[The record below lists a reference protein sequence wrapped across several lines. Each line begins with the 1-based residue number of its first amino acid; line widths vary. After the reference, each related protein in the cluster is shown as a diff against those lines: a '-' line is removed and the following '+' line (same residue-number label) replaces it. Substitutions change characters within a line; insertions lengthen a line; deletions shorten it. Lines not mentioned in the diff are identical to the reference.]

1 MEFALTEEQ
10 LMIRESAEGF
20 LAAKSDSAA
29 VRVAMATELGYDSA
43 LWQSVCEEM
52 FWHAVHIPEQYGGLG
67 LGYVE
72 VAVVMEQMGRRLLCS
87 PYFATVCLGAN
98 ALLLAGSDAQKA
110 KWCAEIVDGKT
121 ATLAFSGGGR
131 DWSGQSVTAQF
142 QRSDDTFELNGE
154 YHYVVDGHSAE
165 ILVVAAQD
173 SESGDLALFVL
184 SADTAGVQRQ
194 WSPTMD
200 QTRKL
205 ATVSLDSV
213 QLGVENKLEG
223 CDLEGILDLARIA
236 LAAEQCGGA
245 QAVLEQSVAYVQER
259 EQFGRTIASFQSIK
273 HKAADMSLQAEVARS
288 AVYYGAC
295 VAQEALAGSDG
306 DTLVAAE
313 LSEAASMA
321 KAYCSDAYFFNAG
334 CGLQMHGGVGF
345 TWEYDV
351 HLYFKRAKSS
361 ESLLGDGAW
370 NRERLAQQLLGE
382 VTAS

>member
-20 LAAKSDSAA
+20 LSAKSNSAA
-29 VRVAMATELGYDSA
+29 VREAMATEAGYDSA

-52 FWHAVHIPEQYGGLG
+52 FWHAVHIPEEYGGLG

-87 PYFATVCLGAN
+87 PYFATVCLGVN
-98 ALLLAGSDAQKA
+98 ALLLAGNNAQKT
-110 KWCAEIVDGKT
+110 KWCAEIVEGKT

-131 DWSGQSVTAQF
+131 DWSPNSVTAQY
-142 QRSDDTFELNGE
+142 SIGAESIELNGE
-154 YHYVVDGHSAE
+154 FHYVVDGHSAE
-165 ILVVAAQD
+165 ILIVAARD
-173 SESGDLALFVL
+173 CESGQLALFVL
-184 SADTAGVQRQ
+184 PADTNGVQRK
-194 WSPTMD
+194 WTPTMD

-205 ATVSLDSV
+205 ATLSFDSV
-213 QLGVENKLEG
+213 TLPRESRLEG
-223 CDLEGILDLARIA
+223 NDLGSILDLARIA

-245 QAVLEQSVAYVQER
+245 QAILDQSVAYVQER

-273 HKAADMSLQAEVARS
+273 HKAADMTLQAEVARS

-295 VAQEALAGSDG
+295 VAQEVLAGSDG
-306 DTLVAAE
+306 DQHVASE

-334 CGLQMHGGVGF
+334 SGLQMHGGVGF

-370 NRERLAQQLLGE
+370 NRERLASQLLDGE
-382 VTAS
+382 AAS

>member
-29 VRVAMATELGYDSA
+29 VREAMATELGYDMA

-52 FWHAVHIPEQYGGLG
+52 FWHAVHIPEEYGGLG

-72 VAVVMEQMGRRLLCS
+72 VAVVMEQMGHRLLCS
-87 PYFATVCLGAN
+87 PYFATVCFGVN
-98 ALLLAGSDAQKA
+98 ALLMAGSDSQKA
-110 KWCAEIVDGKT
+110 KWCAEIVEGKT

-131 DWSGQSVTAQF
+131 DWSDKSVTAQF
-142 QRSDDTFELNGE
+142 TKNGDGVELTGE

-165 ILVVAAQD
+165 ILVVAARD
-173 SESGDLALFVL
+173 SESGELALFVL
-184 SADTAGVQRQ
+184 PADTEGVQRA
-194 WSPTMD
+194 WTPTMD

-205 ATVSLDSV
+205 ATLSFDNVSLSV
-213 QLGVENKLEG
+213 EHQLEG
-223 CDLEGILDLARIA
+223 NDLERVLDLARIA

-245 QAVLEQSVAYVQER
+245 QAILSQSVEYVQER

-273 HKAADMSLQAEVARS
+273 HKAADMTLQAEVARS

-295 VAQEALAGSDG
+295 VAQEVLAGSEG
-306 DTLVAAE
+306 DLQVASE
-313 LSEAASMA
+313 LLEAASMA

-370 NRERLAQQLLGE
+370 NRERIASQLLDEGA
-382 VTAS
+382 AS

>member
-29 VRVAMATELGYDSA
+29 VRAAMATELGYDVS

-52 FWHAVHIPEQYGGLG
+52 FWHAVHIPEEYGGLG

-87 PYFATVCLGAN
+87 PYFATVCLGVN

-110 KWCAEIVDGKT
+110 KWCAEIAEGRT

-131 DWSGQSVTAQF
+131 DWSGQSVTAKF
-142 QRSDDTFELNGE
+142 RKNGGSFELNGE

-165 ILVVAAQD
+165 ILVVVARD
-173 SESGDLALFVL
+173 GESEDLALFVL
-184 SADTAGVQRQ
+184 PADTEGVRRQ

-205 ATVSLDSV
+205 ASLSFDSV
-213 QLGVENKLEG
+213 QLTPENKLEG
-223 CDLEGILDLARIA
+223 TDLESILDLARIA

-245 QAVLEQSVAYVQER
+245 QAILAQSVAYVQER
-259 EQFGRTIASFQSIK
+259 EQFGRTIASFQSMK
-273 HKAADMSLQAEVARS
+273 HKAADMTLQAEVARS

-295 VAQEALAGSDG
+295 VAQEVLAGSEG
-306 DTLVAAE
+306 DSQVASE

-334 CGLQMHGGVGF
+334 SGLQMHGGVGF

-370 NRERLAQQLLGE
+370 NRERLACQLLDQGA
-382 VTAS
+382 AS

>member
-29 VRVAMATELGYDSA
+29 VREAMVTELGYDSA

-52 FWHAVHIPEQYGGLG
+52 FWHAVHIPEEYGGLG

-87 PYFATVCLGAN
+87 PYFSTVCLGAN

-110 KWCAEIVDGKT
+110 KWCAEIVAGKT

-142 QRSDDTFELNGE
+142 RRSGDTFELNGE

-213 QLGVENKLEG
+213 QLSMENKLEG

-245 QAVLEQSVAYVQER
+245 QAILDQSVAYVQER

-295 VAQEALAGSDG
+295 VAQEVLAGSDG

>member
-29 VRVAMATELGYDSA
+29 VREAMVTELGYDSA

-52 FWHAVHIPEQYGGLG
+52 FWHAVHIPEEYGGLG

-87 PYFATVCLGAN
+87 PYFSTVCLGAN

-110 KWCAEIVDGKT
+110 KWCAEIVAGKT

-142 QRSDDTFELNGE
+142 QRSGDTFELNGE

-173 SESGDLALFVL
+173 FESGDLALFVL
-184 SADTAGVQRQ
+184 SADTTGVQRQ

-213 QLGVENKLEG
+213 QLSVENRLEG
-223 CDLEGILDLARIA
+223 SDLEGILDLARIA

-245 QAVLEQSVAYVQER
+245 QAILDQSVAYVQER

-361 ESLLGDGAW
+361 ESLLGDGTW